1 MHPQVYA
8 PDSECSYFQYNRE
21 EVLETFQGENTD
33 ILVVGD
39 SFMRQLFVR
48 LMHLMR
54 GQVRLTLRSVHPVFI
69 LPPDA
74 SALRGNP
81 AFMVL
86 FEASGVSDLRPEK
99 HCRRR
104 MQILTGAA
112 RAVGGGP
119 ITSTHV
125 QTYAMLI
132 VRYSVN
138 VYM

>member
-1 MHPQVYA
+1 VYA
-8 PDSECSYFQYNRE
+8 TDSECSYFQYNRE
-21 EVLETFQGENTD
+21 EVLDTFQGANTD

-39 SFMRQLFVR
+39 SFVRQLFVR

-74 SALRGNP
+74 SALQGNP

-104 MQILTGAA
+104 MQILTLSGAA

-125 QTYAMLI
+125 HTYAILI